1 MAEYLIQDST
11 LTNICNALRT
21 KTGTTGNINTTDIA
35 NMILNMG
42 GNVDIVDLNSSCKF
56 RANIGGRY
64 EEYNWNEVKA
74 GTISWFLDP
83 PSILTDTYDVID
95 ITDMQIILPE
105 LGNNS
110 SGYYL
115 TTTESPFIYLS
126 GGDSSQSPEKQ
137 EATMKNYLH
146 EGKYAFKVDGNII
159 RATNDLYY
167 INYAGSSVTISLR
180 TDIDLKFYKFGD
192 LFIKV

>member
-21 KTGTTGNINTTDIA
+21 KTGTIGNINTTDIA

-56 RANIGGRY
+56 KAKIGSSY
-64 EEYNWNEVKA
+64 QEYNWNEVKA

-83 PSILTDTYDVID
+83 PSTLTDTYDVID

-146 EGKYAFKVDGNII
+146 EGKYAFEVDGNII
-159 RATNDLYY
+159 RASNDLYY